1 MSFLHKD
8 FRAGPSDIIVVNLD
22 TQVNVLLLD
31 TTNYNAY
38 CQGRQY
44 RYIGG
49 LAKQTPARLRPPHTG
64 HWHVVVDLGGRS
76 GRIRAD
82 IRILSS

>member
-8 FRAGPSDIIVVNLD
+8 FRAGPSNIIVVNLD
-22 TQVNVLLLD
+22 TQANVLLLD
-31 TTNYNAY
+31 TANYNAY

-44 RYIGG
+44 RYAGG
-49 LAKQTPARLRPPHTG
+49 LAKQIPVRLRPPHTG
-64 HWHVVVDLGGRS
+64 HWHVVVDLGGRP

-82 IRILSS
+82 IRILSA